1 MIVFLISTPPT
12 QTNLDCRGEYLVDK
26 NNEDVIKKIKLNG
39 VSITL
44 LGTAHVS
51 KESVALVEEQ
61 ILSKEFDCIAVELC
75 PARYENLKNKS
86 WWKNLDIYEVFKKK
100 KASLLLINLALSAYQ
115 RRLADKVG
123 VEAGK
128 EMMRAIELATE
139 NEIRLEVVDRDITT
153 TLHRLVTK
161 VSFWQKIKIFSG
173 LVVGI
178 FVGEEID
185 KEQIENLKKGDML
198 HSVIEEFGDSLP
210 QIKKVLIDER
220 DEFMTG
226 KLSML
231 TKLENPPKNILAI
244 IGAGHLEGM
253 VPSFDKPPNQ
263 SEMNELTKKSPPNRI
278 GYFIG
283 WGICVLILSMF
294 YVGYQQSPELGWSL
308 VVTWVLING
317 GFSALGAALALAHPV
332 SVLAAFFAAPLTSLN
347 PTIGAGMVVGLV
359 ESYLRKPKVADF
371 ERLKD
376 DISSFPMWWKNGVAR
391 VLLVFLFANFGS
403 AFGTYVSGASII
415 KQILS

>member
-1 MIVFLISTPPT
+1 M
-12 QTNLDCRGEYLVDK
+12 DK

-39 VSITL
+39 ASITL

-61 ILSKEFDCIAVELC
+61 ILSKEFDCVAVELC

-86 WWKNLDIYEVFKKK
+86 WWQNLDIYEVFKKK

-128 EMMRAIELATE
+128 EMMRAIELASE

-231 TKLENPPKNILAI
+231 TKLENSPKNILAI
-244 IGAGHLEGM
+244 VGAGHLVGM
-253 VPSFDKPPNQ
+253 VPNFDKPPNQ
-263 SEMNELTKKSPPNRI
+263 NQMNELTKKSPPNRI

-332 SVLAAFFAAPLTSLN
+332 SVLAAFLAAPLTSLN

-359 ESYLRKPKVADF
+359 ESYLRKPKVTDF

-391 VLLVFLFANFGS
+391 VLLVFFFANVGS
-403 AFGTYVSGASII
+403 AVGTYVAGASII

>member
-1 MIVFLISTPPT
+1 M
-12 QTNLDCRGEYLVDK
+12 DK
-26 NNEDVIKKIKLNG
+26 ENEDVIKKIQLNG
-39 VSITL
+39 ATITL

-51 KESVALVEEQ
+51 KESVALVEKK
-61 ILSKEFDCIAVELC
+61 ILSKDFDCIAVELC
-75 PARYENLKNKS
+75 PARYENLKNRS
-86 WWKNLDIYEVFKKK
+86 WWQNLDIYEVFKKK

-128 EMMRAIELATE
+128 EMIRATELATE
-139 NEIRLEVVDRDITT
+139 NDIRLEVVDRDITT

-173 LVVGI
+173 LIVGI
-178 FVGEEID
+178 FVGEEVD
-185 KEQIENLKKGDML
+185 KDQIENLKKGDML

-231 TKLENPPKNILAI
+231 TMSENPPKNILAI
-244 IGAGHLEGM
+244 VGAGHLVGM
-253 VPSFDKPPNQ
+253 VPSFDSPPNQ
-263 SEMNELTKKSPPNRI
+263 SEMNALTKKPPSSRI
-278 GYFIG
+278 GYFVG
-283 WGICVLILSMF
+283 WGICILILSMF

-317 GFSALGAALALAHPV
+317 GLSALGAALALAHPV
-332 SVLAAFFAAPLTSLN
+332 SILAAFFAAPLTSLN
-347 PTIGAGMVVGLV
+347 PTIGAGMVVGLI
-359 ESYLRKPKVADF
+359 ESYLRKPKVTDF
-371 ERLKD
+371 ERLRD
-376 DISSFPMWWKNGVAR
+376 DISSFPMWWKNGVVR
-391 VLLVFLFANFGS
+391 VLLVFFFANVGS
-403 AFGTYVSGASII
+403 AIGTYVAGASII
-415 KQILS
+415 QQILS

>member
-1 MIVFLISTPPT
+1 M
-12 QTNLDCRGEYLVDK
+12 DK

-61 ILSKEFDCIAVELC
+61 ILSKKFDCIAVELC

-86 WWKNLDIYEVFKKK
+86 WWQNLDIYEVFKKK

-231 TKLENPPKNILAI
+231 TKLENSPKNILAI

-253 VPSFDKPPNQ
+253 VPNFDKPPNQ

-332 SVLAAFFAAPLTSLN
+332 SILAAFFAAPLTSLN

-391 VLLVFLFANFGS
+391 VLLVFFFANVGS
-403 AFGTYVSGASII
+403 AFGTYVAGASII

>member
-1 MIVFLISTPPT
+1 
-12 QTNLDCRGEYLVDK
+12 VDK

-39 VSITL
+39 ASITL

-61 ILSKEFDCIAVELC
+61 ILSKEFDCVAVELC

-86 WWKNLDIYEVFKKK
+86 WWQNLDIYEVIKKK

-231 TKLENPPKNILAI
+231 TKLENSPKNILAI
-244 IGAGHLEGM
+244 VGAGHLVGM
-253 VPSFDKPPNQ
+253 VPNFDKPPNQ
-263 SEMNELTKKSPPNRI
+263 SQMHELTKKSPPNRI

-332 SVLAAFFAAPLTSLN
+332 SVLAAFLAAPLTSLN

-359 ESYLRKPKVADF
+359 ESYLRKPKVTDF

-391 VLLVFLFANFGS
+391 VLLVFFFANVGS
-403 AFGTYVSGASII
+403 AVGTYVAGASII

>member
-1 MIVFLISTPPT
+1 M
-12 QTNLDCRGEYLVDK
+12 DK
-26 NNEDVIKKIKLNG
+26 ENEDVIKNIQLNG
-39 VSITL
+39 VTITL

-51 KESVALVEEQ
+51 KESVALVEKK
-61 ILSKEFDCIAVELC
+61 ILSKDFDCIAVELC
-75 PARYENLKNKS
+75 PARYENLKNRS

-128 EMMRAIELATE
+128 EMIRATELATE
-139 NEIRLEVVDRDITT
+139 NDIRLEVVDRDITT

-173 LVVGI
+173 LIVGI
-178 FVGEEID
+178 FVGEEVD
-185 KEQIENLKKGDML
+185 KDQIENLKKGDML

-231 TKLENPPKNILAI
+231 TMSENAPKNILAI
-244 IGAGHLEGM
+244 VGAGHLVGM
-253 VPSFDKPPNQ
+253 VPSFDNPPNQ
-263 SEMNELTKKSPPNRI
+263 SEMNALTKKPPSGRI
-278 GYFIG
+278 GYFVG
-283 WGICVLILSMF
+283 WGICILILSMF

-317 GFSALGAALALAHPV
+317 GLSALGAALALAHPV
-332 SVLAAFFAAPLTSLN
+332 SILAAFFAAPLTSLN
-347 PTIGAGMVVGLV
+347 PTIGAGMVVGLI
-359 ESYLRKPKVADF
+359 ESYLRKPKVTDF

-376 DISSFPMWWKNGVAR
+376 DISSFPMWWKNGVVR
-391 VLLVFLFANFGS
+391 VLLVFFFANVGS
-403 AFGTYVSGASII
+403 AVGTYVAGASII
-415 KQILS
+415 QKILS